1 MADPADTPV
10 TAEPVPAPGTEA
22 QPQACELACAMEA
35 GTAEPLPLHPNLS
48 DDPLVQRFDQH
59 LRVERNASS
68 HTAAAYLQ
76 DLAQFA
82 AHAFGGQVPPPF
94 DWSTPD
100 RFTVR
105 GFLVDCQ
112 KDGAAPATTR
122 RKLAAVR
129 TFYTFL
135 IREGCADRNPC
146 AGLRGPR
153 LARRLPDVLT
163 VRQVAALLQAP
174 LADLKAR
181 QERSGVPPPPIEAYA
196 AWRDAAIFEV
206 LYSTGARVAE
216 AAALTR
222 AAADLDGAV
231 VRLRGKGRKER
242 LGALGRPA
250 VAALR
255 QALDFAAFIWP
266 ESARPGS
273 PVFLNLRGGALTP
286 RSIERQMKR
295 WLAAAGLP
303 PRLTPHKLRHSFA
316 THLLEAGADLR
327 SVQELLGHASL
338 STTQIYTH
346 VTVERLKEIYR
357 QAHPRA

>member
-1 MADPADTPV
+1 MWTENDNTTSAQELS
-10 TAEPVPAPGTEA
+10 TASDEAAPGV
-22 QPQACELACAMEA
+22 ELAYV
-35 GTAEPLPLHPNLS
+35 EPSAVVESLPLHPGLS
-48 DDPLVQRFDQH
+48 NDPLGSRFAQH
-59 LRVERNASS
+59 LRVERQASV
-68 HTAAAYLQ
+68 HTCSAYLQ

-82 AHAFGGQVPPPF
+82 AHAFGEKTPPPF
-94 DWSTPD
+94 DWSQPD

-105 GFLVDCQ
+105 GFLVEVQ
-112 KDGAAPATTR
+112 KGGAAPATTR
-122 RKLAAVR
+122 RKLASVR

-135 IREGCADRNPC
+135 IREDESRRNPC

-163 VRQVAALLQAP
+163 VQQVAALLRAP
-174 LADLKAR
+174 LDDLQGR
-181 QERSGVPPPPIEAYA
+181 QERCGVPPPPIEAYA
-196 AWRDAAIFEV
+196 AWRDAAVFEL

-222 AAADLDGAV
+222 SAVDLESGV

-250 VAALR
+250 LEALR
-255 QALDFAAFIWP
+255 QALAFAAFIWP
-266 ESARPGS
+266 ESERPEAHL
-273 PVFLNLRGGALTP
+273 FLNLKGGTLTT

-295 WLAAAGLP
+295 WLVFAGLP
-303 PRLTPHKLRHSFA
+303 ARLTPHKLRHSFA

-346 VTVERLKEIYR
+346 VTVERLKDIYQ

>member
-1 MADPADTPV
+1 MAGQPPGAALDDPLRV
-10 TAEPVPAPGTEA
+10 
-22 QPQACELACAMEA
+22 ELACAVA
-35 GTAEPLPLHPNLS
+35 GVGVEPLPLHPLLNQ
-48 DDPLVQRFDQH
+48 DPQAQRFARFLH
-59 LRVERNASS
+59 VERNASE
-68 HTAAAYLQ
+68 HTCAAYLQ

-82 AHAFGGQVPPPF
+82 ASAFGERAPPW
-94 DWSTPD
+94 DWASPD

-112 KDGAAPATTR
+112 KAGAGPATTR

-129 TFYTFL
+129 TFFTFL
-135 IREGCADRNPC
+135 IRENGVARNPC

-163 VRQVAALLQAP
+163 VQQIAALLQAP
-174 LADLKAR
+174 LEDLAAR
-181 QERSGVPPPPIEAYA
+181 QRARGVPPTPIEAYA
-196 AWRDAAIFEV
+196 AWRDAALFEV

-222 AAADLDGAV
+222 ESTDLESGV

-250 VAALR
+250 REALKQALSFAAL
-255 QALDFAAFIWP
+255 IWP
-266 ESARPGS
+266 ESTASGAPL
-273 PVFLNLRGGALTP
+273 FLNLRGSALTP
-286 RSIERQMKR
+286 RSIERQMKH

-303 PRLTPHKLRHSFA
+303 ERLTPHKLRHSFA
-316 THLLEAGADLR
+316 THLLDAGADLR

-346 VTVERLKEIYR
+346 VTVERLKTIYQ

>member
-1 MADPADTPV
+1 MAHPADTPV
-10 TAEPVPAPGTEA
+10 TVDPMPVPGMAE
-22 QPQACELACAMEA
+22 QPPDVELACAMETA
-35 GTAEPLPLHPNLS
+35 AEPLPLHPQLAA
-48 DDPLVQRFDQH
+48 DPLVQRFEQH
-59 LRVERNASS
+59 LRIERNASE
-68 HTAAAYLQ
+68 HTVAAYMQ

-82 AHAFGGQVPPPF
+82 AHAFGETAPPF
-94 DWSTPD
+94 NWLTPD

-112 KDGAAPATTR
+112 KGGAAPATTR

-129 TFYTFL
+129 AFYTYL
-135 IREGCADRNPC
+135 IREGDAERNPC

-153 LARRLPDVLT
+153 LPRRLPDVLT
-163 VRQVAALLQAP
+163 VQQVEALLQAP
-174 LADLKAR
+174 LAELQAR
-181 QERSGVPPPPIEAYA
+181 RERSGVPPPPIEAYA

-222 AAADLDGAV
+222 ATVDLDGAV

-250 VAALR
+250 VEALR
-255 QALDFAAFIWP
+255 QTLDFAAFIWP
-266 ESARPGS
+266 GSAS
-273 PVFLNLRGGALTP
+273 PSSAVFLNLRGGPLTP

-327 SVQELLGHASL
+327 SVQEMLGHASL

-346 VTVERLKEIYR
+346 VTVERLKEVYR

>member
-1 MADPADTPV
+1 MA
-10 TAEPVPAPGTEA
+10 E
-22 QPQACELACAMEA
+22 
-35 GTAEPLPLHPNLS
+35 
-48 DDPLVQRFDQH
+48 RFARH
-59 LRVERNASS
+59 LRVERQASE
-68 HTAAAYLQ
+68 HTCAAYLQ

-82 AHAFGGQVPPPF
+82 ARAFGESAEPPF
-94 DWSTPD
+94 DWLQPD

-112 KDGAAPATTR
+112 KGGAAASTTR

-129 TFYTFL
+129 AFYTFL
-135 IREGCADRNPC
+135 IRERAVERNPC

-153 LARRLPDVLT
+153 QERRLPDVLT
-163 VRQVAALLQAP
+163 LRQVAALLAAP
-174 LADLKAR
+174 LDALQAR
-181 QERSGVPPPPIEAYA
+181 RDRSGVPPPPLDAYA

-216 AAALTR
+216 AAGLTR
-222 AAADLDGAV
+222 AAADLDSGI

-250 VAALR
+250 RETLR
-255 QALDFAAFIWP
+255 QALDFSVFIWP
-266 ESARPGS
+266 ESARPDA
-273 PVFLNLRGGALTP
+273 PLFLNLKGGPLTP

-303 PRLTPHKLRHSFA
+303 PRLSPHKLRHSFA

-346 VTVERLKEIYR
+346 VTVERLKDIYR
-357 QAHPRA
+357 GTHPRA